1 MPNTVTLIAGPMTSA
16 PAVFATQTAQEVGT
30 ILREF
35 GTDPEGLKLPV
46 EATDQEILD
55 ACAVLAA
62 RRFRN
67 YVKNWYLNKRIR
79 ESEEQIR
86 ADDPF
91 EVTP

>member
-1 MPNTVTLIAGPMTSA
+1 MPNTCILKVGTTTSA
-16 PAVFATQTAQEVGT
+16 PAVFATETPLKVGG

-62 RRFRN
+62 RRFHNFVR
-67 YVKNWYLNKRIR
+67 NWYLNKKVR
-79 ESEEQIR
+79 ESEATIR
-86 ADDPF
+86 SANPLN
-91 EVTP
+91 TP